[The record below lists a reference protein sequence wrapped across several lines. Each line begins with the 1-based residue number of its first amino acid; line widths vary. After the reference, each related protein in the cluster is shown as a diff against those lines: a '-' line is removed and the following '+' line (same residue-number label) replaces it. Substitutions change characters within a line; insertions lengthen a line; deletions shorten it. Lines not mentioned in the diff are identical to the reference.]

1 MTDQLTP
8 TPGQTIGPFFHFA
21 LAFDRGHELVA
32 PTAHGAVR
40 FHGTLFDGA
49 GQPIP
54 DALIEIRQADAAGNV
69 PDVEGSRRRS
79 GVFTGWGRCAT
90 DSVGRYSFTTIEP
103 GTAFIAVAVFARG
116 LMNRLFTRAYLP
128 GASDV
133 FLDALPSE
141 RRATLVAVRE
151 PNGDLLFDIRL
162 QGEAETVFVTY
173 PRHSA

>member
-21 LAFDRGHELVA
+21 LAFERGHELVP
-32 PTAHGAVR
+32 PTTPGAVR
-40 FHGTLFDGA
+40 FHGTVYDGA

-54 DALIEIRQADAAGNV
+54 DALIEIRQADATGDV
-69 PDVEGSRRRS
+69 PVVEGSRRRD

-90 DSVGRYSFTTIEP
+90 DSVGRYSFTTLEP
-103 GTAFIAVAVFARG
+103 GTPFIAVAVFARG
-116 LMNRLFTRAYLP
+116 LLNRLFTRAYLP
-128 GASDV
+128 GAADS

-141 RRATLVAVRE
+141 RVATLVAVRE
-151 PNGDLLFDIRL
+151 PNGDLRFDIRL

>member
-1 MTDQLTP
+1 MTDQRTP

-32 PTAHGAVR
+32 PTTSGAVR
-40 FHGTLFDGA
+40 FHGSLYDGA

-69 PDVEGSRRRS
+69 PAVEGSRHRD

-90 DSVGRYSFTTIEP
+90 DPVGRYSFTTIEP
-103 GTAFIAVAVFARG
+103 GSPFIAVAVFARG

-128 GASDV
+128 GAADS
-133 FLDALPSE
+133 FLDALPPE
-141 RRATLVAVRE
+141 RRATLVALRE

-162 QGEAETVFVTY
+162 QGGAETVFVTY
-173 PRHSA
+173 PRHSE